1 MLPVSDLQV
10 WRCPEA
16 VCPVPRRGIVLAPG
30 TMLGHGS
37 GDLHHIEVTSI
48 SEKKKKNTHAYS
60 GLFLGHQQLVVLL
73 CRMTLKI

>member
-1 MLPVSDLQV
+1 M
-10 WRCPEA
+10 
-16 VCPVPRRGIVLAPG
+16 LAPG

-60 GLFLGHQQLVVLL
+60 GLFLGHQ
-73 CRMTLKI
+73 